1 MWAAPIET
9 MYQQTKSEQP
19 KILSPYHTTTYDNE
33 NNYFGQ
39 NVDLPVNPPLF
50 LRLYG

>member
-1 MWAAPIET
+1 MWAALIET
-9 MYQQTKSEQP
+9 MYQQTKFQNP
-19 KILSPYHTTTYDNE
+19 KFLSPYGATTYDNE

-50 LRLYG
+50 LRL